1 MKKET
6 YILITGAS
14 GGIGTALVDY
24 FLSMGKR
31 NIYCH
36 YYSNHETLFEVMK
49 RHDIDPSLNSFKADL
64 TNYNQIS
71 SAIDAIFKRGII
83 FSGLI
88 NLVGA
93 TSNSMA
99 WKMEENDF
107 KMVLEHNLFSVF
119 NTCKKII
126 PQMRENNFGR
136 IINFSS
142 VVPHIG
148 VIGTSHYS
156 ASKLGIEGYTKSI
169 SKELVSK
176 NITVNNI
183 ALGYFNYGVINTI
196 PDDIKEKIKIAI
208 PMKRFGEIYEL
219 GAFLNLLLSKD
230 SSYFTGQTLHI
241 NGGLY

>member
-1 MKKET
+1 M
-6 YILITGAS
+6 
-14 GGIGTALVDY
+14 DY
-24 FLSMGKR
+24 FLSKGKR
-31 NIYCH
+31 NIICQYF
-36 YYSNHETLFEVMK
+36 SNNQALFEVMK
-49 RHDIDPSLNSFKADL
+49 KHDVNPSLQSFKADL
-64 TNYNQIS
+64 TNYNQFS
-71 SAIDAIFKRGII
+71 SNIDSIINRGII

-93 TSNSMA
+93 TTNSMS
-99 WKMEENDF
+99 WKMEEKEFNMIVE
-107 KMVLEHNLFSVF
+107 KNLFSVF
-119 NTCKKII
+119 NACKKLI

-176 NITVNNI
+176 NITANSV
-183 ALGYFNYGVINTI
+183 ALGYFNYGIINTI
-196 PDDIKEKIKIAI
+196 TDDIKEKIKTEI
-208 PMKRFGEIYEL
+208 PMNRFGQIYEL
-219 GAFLNLLLSKD
+219 GAFLNLLLSKE